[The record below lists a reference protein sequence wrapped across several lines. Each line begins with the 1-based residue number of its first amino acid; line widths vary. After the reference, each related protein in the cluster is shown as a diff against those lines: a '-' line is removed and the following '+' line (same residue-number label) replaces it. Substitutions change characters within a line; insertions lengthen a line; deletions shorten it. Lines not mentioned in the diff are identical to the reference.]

1 MAQVS
6 KIFLGKLLADSPI
19 VFKLIKQYHYFSA
32 NEKIFPWDHFLN
44 RVVVKQLSISTLVL
58 IL

>member
-1 MAQVS
+1 MAYVS

-32 NEKIFPWDHFLN
+32 NEKTFPGDHSLN
-44 RVVVKQLSISTLVL
+44 RLVVD
-58 IL
+58 